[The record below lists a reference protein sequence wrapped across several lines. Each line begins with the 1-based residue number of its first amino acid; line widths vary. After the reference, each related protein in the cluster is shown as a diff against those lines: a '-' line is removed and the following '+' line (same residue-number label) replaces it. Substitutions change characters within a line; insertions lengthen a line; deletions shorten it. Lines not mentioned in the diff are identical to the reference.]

1 MMHWWGGDF
10 GMGFGG
16 GIFMILFWVLV
27 ILGVVYLIRI
37 VLGSG
42 SETGKTRETAR
53 EVLEKRFAS
62 GEISKEEFEEA
73 MEVLKRNQT

>member
-1 MMHWWGGDF
+1 MHWWGGDF

-37 VLGSG
+37 VLRSG

-73 MEVLKRNQT
+73 IEVLKRNQT